1 VRFTLLNGLGACQE
15 LIGRP
20 GPRGNTCHKGK
31 TLSWPFPSAPYA
43 FLSCYML
50 PVLKTLL
57 DFLRR
62 FRFPKSYPKRRSG
75 DWVWLFA
82 FIFRRLG
89 LWRLWPRKSDT
100 FPKSRP
106 ASPSFP
112 RVEARGYSVLGS
124 SADVVAASTVPTSAS
139 LPSLQERVPRQ
150 LTTATPATPA
160 PTTANLTAD
169 RPPFAYDSK
178 RPGSRSSAE
187 VSTHS
192 RASDRLSILTQSR
205 ESLRAPVGQ
214 PSRLPRATYRQ
225 FGLGPKSIP
234 SREQL
239 SRSPSPS
246 IRFHPPHQPPRLH
259 VDTSDVH
266 PHVVVVNPT
275 TSPATPQ
282 EASSYTHE
290 PLSPPADHRSH
301 RRQSPGSG
309 SVAVDIQTLSTESLP
324 LSPSSPPPPLT
335 LAIDPATVRSSS
347 TISVGAQ
354 VLEEESP
361 QLSPIASSLISEFSI
376 PEGRYIALIHSD
388 QVPRYSK
395 GIKMQVNDSVLLF
408 HPYVC

>member
-1 VRFTLLNGLGACQE
+1 MV
-15 LIGRP
+15 
-20 GPRGNTCHKGK
+20 
-31 TLSWPFPSAPYA
+31 S
-43 FLSCYML
+43 
-50 PVLKTLL
+50 VLKILL

-62 FRFPKSYPKRRSG
+62 LRFPKDYPKRCSG
-75 DWVWLFA
+75 HWAWLLT
-82 FIFRRLG
+82 FIFRRLS
-89 LWRLWPRKSDT
+89 LWRLWSRKTDT
-100 FPKSRP
+100 IPKTRP
-106 ASPSFP
+106 AGPSFP
-112 RVEARGYSVLGS
+112 CVEARGYSVLGG
-124 SADVVAASTVPTSAS
+124 SADVIAASTVPTSAS
-139 LPSLQERVPRQ
+139 LPSLQERAPRQ
-150 LTTATPATPA
+150 LTTASPSGTPA

-169 RPPFAYDSK
+169 RPPFSYDTK

-225 FGLGPKSIP
+225 FGLGPKSFP

-246 IRFHPPHQPPRLH
+246 IRFHPPQQPPRLH
-259 VDTSDVH
+259 VDTTNVH

-275 TSPATPQ
+275 TSPATPP

-290 PLSPPADHRSH
+290 PLSPPIDHRSH
-301 RRQSPGSG
+301 RRQSSGSG
-309 SVAVDIQTLSTESLP
+309 SVAVDIQTPSTESLP
-324 LSPSSPPPPLT
+324 LRSSSPPPLT
-335 LAIDPATVRSSS
+335 LAIDSTTARSSS
-347 TISVGAQ
+347 TISVGPQA
-354 VLEEESP
+354 LEEESL
-361 QLSPIASSLISEFSI
+361 QLSPIASSMISDFSV